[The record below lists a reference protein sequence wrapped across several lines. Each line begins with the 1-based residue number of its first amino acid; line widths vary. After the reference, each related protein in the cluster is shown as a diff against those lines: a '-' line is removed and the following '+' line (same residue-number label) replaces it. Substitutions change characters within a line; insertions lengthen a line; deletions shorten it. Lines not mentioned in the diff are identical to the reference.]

1 MVSRTSAADSH
12 PIHLHQIKFE
22 VIKRCDSDKVN
33 DPACE
38 RGAGVLGSETGY
50 KDAVIAYPNVDLEG
64 DPNTNATGPVGRST
78 FIRMKFDF
86 LGVYGKIQSLATFFI
101 LLFNMQFYI
110 RPCSSLFSHTLPQ
123 FGIVT
128 SSLTKITK

>member
-1 MVSRTSAADSH
+1 MEDAD
-12 PIHLHQIKFE
+12 
-22 VIKRCDSDKVN
+22 
-33 DPACE
+33 CE

-50 KDAVIAYPNVDLEG
+50 KDAVIAYPNVNPPDTFVNEEG
-64 DPNTNATGPVGRST
+64 PDEDCINCPADCPDTCVDIAGEPITNATGPVGRST

-86 LGVYGKIQSLATFFI
+86 LGVYGKIQSLATFFT
-101 LLFNMQFYI
+101 LLFNMQSYI